1 MECMK
6 CGRKAENGQV
16 FCKEC
21 LASMAEHP
29 VKPGTAVLLPQRKL
43 EAPSRRSAHRKKPL
57 SPEQQIEK
65 LRRANRRLAVCLLL
79 LTLALVLAVAGLV
92 RSLYIQQNTQPTG
105 RNYSTAVG
113 E

>member
-29 VKPGTAVLLPQRKL
+29 VRPGTAIHLPQRTA

-65 LRRANRRLAVCLLL
+65 LRKANRRLAICLLL
-79 LTLALVLAVAGLV
+79 LTVALVLTIAGLV
-92 RSLYIQQNTQPTG
+92 RSLYIQQSTQPTG
-105 RNYSTAVG
+105 RNYSTTVI

>member
-6 CGRKAENGQV
+6 CGRKAESGQV

-29 VKPGTAVLLPQRKL
+29 VKPGTAIHLPQRRK
-43 EAPSRRSAHRKKPL
+43 EVPSRRSSHRKKPL
-57 SPEQQIEK
+57 SLEQQIEK
-65 LRRANRRLAVCLLL
+65 LRKANRRLATCLLL
-79 LTLALVLAVAGLV
+79 LTLALVLTIAGLV

-105 RNYSTAVG
+105 RNYSTAV
-113 E
+113 EE